1 MSDPHAPRIPAALSS
16 PDNWWSVLVEQMWD
30 GLL

>member
-1 MSDPHAPRIPAALSS
+1 LAAQDPAAISS